1 MKPDPED
8 IQKAIPSPEQERL
21 QRLYASLNE
30 AINKSIHHADSARS
44 ALTDYLSG
52 NWLPSPLYNRVLS
65 ELDFIDATT
74 KRLFALRREISESIE
89 ADE

>member
-1 MKPDPED
+1 MKPNPED
-8 IQKAIPSPEQERL
+8 IHKTIPSPEQEGIH
-21 QRLYASLNE
+21 RLYASLNE
-30 AINKSIHHADSARS
+30 AVNESIHHADSARS

-52 NWLPSPLYNRVLS
+52 NWLPSPLYDRVFT